1 MGIRILRYCG
11 AFSLRCRAAAVVI
24 ALLTALPF
32 AASGADCVLF
42 LGDSF
47 SMGAFGRSFDGDLRE
62 DGFKVYTYAAG
73 GASPYYWLS
82 SYEPIPSSI
91 GFWKRTPTT
100 NQRLGYIRAVPKIE
114 PLMDACKP
122 DYVVVQTGVNLY
134 AALRSKRRPK
144 EENIAEVK
152 SLIEGMCDAIH
163 SRGARSFWVLPPSS
177 HEDRYPA
184 SLQRELEVIMKEV
197 ISRHNGG
204 FFQSLNFTKFVDP
217 YPATDGIHYG
227 AEESEVWAKKSV
239 ASFREFSKVS
249 PSMLTSNQPPRARPV
264 EIPDLKPSTQ
274 KSGDA
279 PTPYVSTKPK
289 VPELP
294 KPNED
299 KKDDKA
305 VAMAAN
311 SPKETNET
319 GAEEKAADSPPAKP
333 KDTAGVEEKPA
344 SDTPPKPAGM
354 ATADAKPEDAPA
366 KVAMALDEVPV
377 DAEYNLELKLV
388 AKSEIKNINE
398 VTYSS
403 ALGVFE
409 YEVVKSVAGDY
420 KGEKI
425 RIAHGIV
432 LNRKLT
438 RANSRKIGDTISMVV
453 VPLKRY
459 PAIQRWQTVDDLR
472 PNFEMPLF
480 VPKL

>member
-1 MGIRILRYCG
+1 
-11 AFSLRCRAAAVVI
+11 
-24 ALLTALPF
+24 
-32 AASGADCVLF
+32 
-42 LGDSF
+42 
-47 SMGAFGRSFDGDLRE
+47 MGAFGRSFDGELRE

-114 PLMDACKP
+114 PLIDACKP
-122 DYVVVQTGVNLY
+122 DFVVVQTGVNLY

-144 EENIAEVK
+144 EQNIAEVK
-152 SLIEGMCDAIH
+152 RLIDGMCEAIH

-177 HEDRYPA
+177 HEDRYPV
-184 SLQRELEVIMKEV
+184 SLQKELAAIMKEV
-197 ISRHNGG
+197 ILKHEGG
-204 FFQSLNFTKFVDP
+204 LFQSLNYTKFVDP

-227 AEESEVWAKKSV
+227 PEESEEWAVKV
-239 ASFREFSKVS
+239 VGSFREFSKVT
-249 PSMLTSNQPPRARPV
+249 PAMLTSNQPPRARPV
-264 EIPDLKPSTQ
+264 EIPALKPSSK
-274 KSGDA
+274 KSTDA
-279 PTPYVSTKPK
+279 PTPYVGTKPE
-289 VPELP
+289 VPDLP
-294 KPNED
+294 KPKAS
-299 KKDDKA
+299 KKDDDKA
-305 VAMAAN
+305 VELAAN
-311 SPKETNET
+311 SPQ
-319 GAEEKAADSPPAKP
+319 EKMQGDAATRQAADSPPDKTTDDA
-333 KDTAGVEEKPA
+333 AGNKKSA
-344 SDTPPKPAGM
+344 ADSPPKPAD
-354 ATADAKPEDAPA
+354 TAVADSTRPEDAPA
-366 KVAMALDEVPV
+366 KEAMTLAEVPA
-377 DAEYNLELKLV
+377 DAEYNLDLRLV

-409 YEVVKSVAGDY
+409 YEVVRSVAGGY
-420 KGEKI
+420 TGKRI

-438 RANSRKIGDTISMVV
+438 RANNREIGDRISMTV
-453 VPLKRY
+453 VPLTRY